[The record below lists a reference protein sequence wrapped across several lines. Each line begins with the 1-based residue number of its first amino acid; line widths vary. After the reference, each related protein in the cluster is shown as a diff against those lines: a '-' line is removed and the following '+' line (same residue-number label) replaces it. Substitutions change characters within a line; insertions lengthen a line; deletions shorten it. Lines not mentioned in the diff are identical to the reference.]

1 MTDDL
6 TRAVTEINEHADDYR
21 YADAMYRG
29 KVEEVFAT
37 HNKIVALL
45 KEASKHYRTNL
56 AGVVVDAV
64 LNALE
69 ITSVTVPTPAGKPN
83 EELTRI
89 FKEKVWD
96 ANQLDLYLPDWLREV
111 GKEGDAYLMVWEGDE
126 EGTCAIH
133 TRKPVS
139 ARMFYDPEN
148 DRVKRFF
155 AYRWKEDS
163 PKRIRMNLMYPDR
176 VEKYVSKAKE
186 PKSSKDFE
194 PYEDET
200 DGGWP
205 LLHDYDEVAAF
216 HGRTDHPY
224 GVPDHLNA
232 YGPQNMLNK
241 VIATFMGS
249 IDFTGFPQRGALMD
263 SPIDD
268 DGDDWDQDD
277 NESTG
282 GTGIEM
288 SGDSN
293 LRAEPGSLWMLRNT
307 KSLVQLP
314 AAESDNFL
322 KPIDKASQLISAA
335 TGTPIRFFNG
345 TQGQQPSGAS
355 LREDDARLNARR
367 AMRILLAGATLRDA
381 FTFAMRKVLGYKDCP
396 EVVINWKPVRRAE
409 LLDEW
414 EAVEARQR
422 AGVPRDVT
430 LLEAGYTPDQI
441 EEWSRSAPD
450 PGEGLGARVELLERL
465 AGAAEKLAAAAELGA
480 LDMSVVQSL
489 MAGFLPAPGN
499 DDEDEG

>member
-1 MTDDL
+1 MADDL
-6 TRAVTEINEHADDYR
+6 TCAVKEINEHAEDYR
-21 YADAMYRG
+21 YADRMYRN
-29 KVEEVFAT
+29 KIEEIFAT
-37 HNKIVALL
+37 NNKIVALL
-45 KEASKHYRTNL
+45 REASKHYRTNL
-56 AGVVVDAV
+56 AAVVVDAV

-69 ITSVTVPTPAGKPN
+69 ITSVTVPSPDGGQN
-83 EELTRI
+83 EEYTKI

-96 ANQLDLYLPDWLREV
+96 ANELDLYLPDWLREV
-111 GKEGDAYLMVWEGDE
+111 GKEGDAYLVVWAGE
-126 EGTCAIH
+126 EDGTCEVH
-133 TRKPVS
+133 TRKPVG
-139 ARMFYDPEN
+139 ARMIYDEEN
-148 DRVKRFF
+148 GRVKKFF
-155 AYRWKEDS
+155 AYMWKEDS
-163 PKRIRMNLMYPDR
+163 PKRIRINLMYPDR
-176 VEKYVSKAKE
+176 VEKYVSTAKE
-186 PKSSKDFE
+186 PKTSQDFQH
-194 PYEDET
+194 YQDET

-205 LLHDYDEVAAF
+205 VTHDYDEVAAF

-224 GVPDHLNA
+224 GVPDHANA

-249 IDFTGFPQRGALMD
+249 LDFTGFPQRAALQD
-263 SPIDD
+263 SPVED

-277 NESTG
+277 NESDG
-282 GTGIEM
+282 ATGIEM
-288 SGDSN
+288 SGDSKM
-293 LRAEPGSLWMLRNT
+293 RAEPGSLWMLKNT
-307 KSLVQLP
+307 KSLVQLA

-322 KPIDKASQLISAA
+322 KPIDKAAQLISAA

-396 EVVINWKPVRRAE
+396 EVVVNWKPIRRAE

-414 EAVEARQR
+414 QAVSARQA

-441 EEWSRSAPD
+441 AEWNKSAPD

-480 LDMSVVQSL
+480 LDMAVVQSL
-489 MAGFLPAPGN
+489 MAGFLPAPE
-499 DDEDEG
+499 EDKE